1 MFFTHRRFGTV
12 ALAAGSLILSAAVA
26 AVITEPL
33 PAGRSASI
41 GKPVPRRV
49 APDAVA
55 TKPSAGGGTDSG
67 LQLSI
72 PGKTADSRSVSGPKA
87 GLLGHSA
94 GTVRVG
100 GGPPQARLAGRS
112 AGRGSVPGPQ
122 ATLPG
127 NTTGGGTAL
136 GSQAA
141 LLGNAADGGTVPGP
155 QATLPGDTSAE
166 TTHPDSEAPS
176 PGGGADGGAVP
187 EPEATPTGSSA
198 DNHEDPGS
206 EDQPRHR
213 KHHGDSRRTDRDAQR
228 ERRDD
233 GHPRQDAPPD
243 SAEQGPT
250 ASPEPSTDADKEAP
264 ETVR

>member
-41 GKPVPRRV
+41 GKPVPPRV
-49 APDAVA
+49 RPDAVA
-55 TKPSAGGGTDSG
+55 TKPTEGGGTDPG

-72 PGKTADSRSVSGPKA
+72 PGKTADSRSISGPRA
-87 GLLGHSA
+87 GLSGHTA
-94 GTVRVG
+94 GTVRAG

-112 AGRGSVPGPQ
+112 AGRGSDPGPQ

-141 LLGNAADGGTVPGP
+141 PLGNAADGGTVPGP
-155 QATLPGDTSAE
+155 QATPPGDPAAE
-166 TTHPDSEAPS
+166 TPHPDSEATP

-187 EPEATPTGSSA
+187 EPEATPTGSPA

-206 EDQPRHR
+206 EDQPRHGR
-213 KHHGDSRRTDRDAQR
+213 HHGESRRTDRDGQR
-228 ERRDD
+228 DRQDD
-233 GHPRQDAPPD
+233 GHSRHDAPPD